1 VEFVNHLNSAYVY
14 NSGGVKR
21 FFFCLC
27 CTGCSE
33 NSEMK
38 IVFIILLRG
47 STTKVDDLGVE
58 FLS

>member
-1 VEFVNHLNSAYVY
+1 VVESKDFSFVYAVQ
-14 NSGGVKR
+14 GV
-21 FFFCLC
+21 
-27 CTGCSE
+27 GECSE